1 MGVRIHFS
9 GSSESPS
16 SDRVR
21 APFIRGMPPCCSDQI
36 TPTFHSLWDTCH
48 MEPLLMVIPL
58 IQYTLGDTI
67 YLFGIV
73 YKVGGY
79 TCVRR
84 ALEISP

>member
-1 MGVRIHFS
+1 
-9 GSSESPS
+9 
-16 SDRVR
+16 
-21 APFIRGMPPCCSDQI
+21 
-36 TPTFHSLWDTCH
+36 
-48 MEPLLMVIPL
+48 MVIPL